1 MPPKLM
7 TKQQVVMNNL
17 EMYEMCG
24 SRSQTEGRWNAI
36 VPRYNDHELRNGAEA
51 SSRGGR

>member
-7 TKQQVVMNNL
+7 TKQQAVMNNL
-17 EMYEMCG
+17 EMYEMCN

-36 VPRYNDHELRNGAEA
+36 VPRDNDRELKNGAEA
-51 SSRGGR
+51 SSRKRQ